1 MTIIKN
7 GKTYAVKENRKS
19 WTVSTTIDCID
30 ISYNIQ
36 KVDYPTFESLRAYV
50 IESNIF

>member
-19 WTVSTTIDCID
+19 WTVTTTIDCID
-30 ISYNIQ
+30 VSYNIQ
-36 KVDYPTFESLRAYV
+36 KVDYPTFESLQAY
-50 IESNIF
+50 IMGSSIF